1 MQIAL
6 FEIHLTGMCINKN
19 VTEKLNQVTKK
30 EAKVKTFESRT
41 ATFSLFLRRAALAI
55 NWMSLMASNELS
67 ISTCEREWVSKNI

>member
-6 FEIHLTGMCINKN
+6 FEIHLYGMCINKN
-19 VTEKLNQVTKK
+19 VTEKLNQMTKK

-55 NWMSLMASNELS
+55 N
-67 ISTCEREWVSKNI
+67 